1 MKRTGTRGNRAV
13 CATRTTRSTRAIL
26 KSPILSH
33 PSQLPMSRSSPPGA
47 FPEDFRLL
55 IAEADPSLGKGLR
68 DFFQME
74 DYRVRFV
81 QEGHQAFEELTS
93 ADPYDA
99 GIIGV
104 QLPNKEG
111 FSVLREARQ
120 QGVDTPVIFLTAL
133 SGLDHKLRA
142 FQLGA
147 ADCVT
152 KPFDIDELS
161 ARVSAAVHREKPVRS
176 GGPVDYS
183 FSEYTVHFPS
193 QTISKNGKPLDLT
206 DTEFKV
212 LERLIHARGRPVPRE
227 RLLREI
233 LELGGRVQARGLDAQ
248 ITSLRRKIEPNPET
262 PRYIQTVFGVGYKFT
277 G

>member
-1 MKRTGTRGNRAV
+1 
-13 CATRTTRSTRAIL
+13 
-26 KSPILSH
+26 
-33 PSQLPMSRSSPPGA
+33 
-47 FPEDFRLL
+47 L

-262 PRYIQTVFGVGYKFT
+262 PSYIQTVFGVGYKFT